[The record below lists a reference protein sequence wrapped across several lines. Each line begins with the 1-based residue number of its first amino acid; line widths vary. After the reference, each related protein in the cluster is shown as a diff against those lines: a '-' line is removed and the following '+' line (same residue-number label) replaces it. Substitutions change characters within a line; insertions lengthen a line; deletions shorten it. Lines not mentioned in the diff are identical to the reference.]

1 MIDLHVYLLKVSA
14 GLAIISVPYY
24 FLLRND
30 TNLNLKRIYLLLGVM
45 ISWIFPLIVFRRPE
59 VLLNLTPTVFIDP
72 GEESALPII
81 INSTASTTGITINW
95 IKILVMVY
103 LSGLSFMFLKNLFI
117 IVRWN
122 LVWKLNRNEEG
133 VAFTRSDQV
142 FTLFT
147 KIFVPASFRNKE
159 DLENILLHERAH
171 VQQLHFIDLM
181 VMELTLLLS
190 WFNPFSWLIS
200 RMIKENHE
208 YLADRQV
215 LSAGINPASY
225 RAQLLNHT
233 LGVNVFR
240 LGNQFNHSL
249 TLKRF
254 KMMKKP
260 KNSTK
265 GIIKMALLVPALL
278 IAMGLTTGMTPI
290 QQKTVKG
297 KVVFAETGEPAPG
310 TSVVIKNSTVGTVVD
325 TEGAFMLNVEGD
337 PEIVFSF
344 VGYETLVLKASKIG
358 GKPLE
363 LKQTVATYDLENIP
377 MENTGSSK
385 AGIKFRSDNPDNK
398 PVFVLDGEVIEDIDE
413 LDPETIESVFVV
425 KDPDSEEV
433 KKYNAPYGVI
443 LITTKKEPSLN
454 EGEPVF
460 YIVEDMPT
468 FNGGDPKIEFRKFI
482 GTNLRYPESA
492 AKNKISGRVI
502 VQFAIDE
509 LGKVVDPV
517 VVRSVDPALDI
528 EALRLVKSSLGW
540 TAGKQGGKTVKVMLT
555 IPINFVINEKTDKE
569 ITGPTS
575 TEEEVFYVVE
585 DMPRFPGDN
594 PALKTYIYSKLE
606 YPAKLKKKGIS
617 GEVNVQFL
625 VTSSGELR
633 DIKAVHSTHKEFE
646 APAMEVFKGM
656 PKWNPGKQRGK
667 AVNVNVVVP
676 VKFNIEKE

>member
-1 MIDLHVYLLKVSA
+1 MIDLHIYLLKVSA

-30 TNLNLKRIYLLLGVM
+30 PNLNLKRIYLLLGVM
-45 ISWIFPLIVFRRPE
+45 ASWIFPLIIFRRPE

-72 GEESALPII
+72 GEESALPIT

-103 LSGLSFMFLKNLFI
+103 LSGLSFMFFKNLFI
-117 IVRWN
+117 ILRWN
-122 LVWKLNRNEEG
+122 LVWKKNRNEEG

-147 KIFVPASFRNKE
+147 KIFVPDSLRDKE

-171 VQQLHFIDLM
+171 VQQLHFVDLM
-181 VMELTLLLS
+181 MMELTLLLT

-208 YLADRQV
+208 HLADRQV

-260 KNSTK
+260 KNSPQ
-265 GIIKMALLVPALL
+265 GIIKIALMVPALL

-310 TSVVIKNSTVGTVVD
+310 TSVLINHSTLGTVVD
-325 TEGAFMLNVEGD
+325 LDGTFMLNVEGD

-344 VGYETLVLKASKIG
+344 VGYETMVVKASKIG
-358 GKPLE
+358 KKPLE
-363 LKQTVATYDLENIP
+363 LKQTVVTYDPERVRFHVV
-377 MENTGSSK
+377 TGGNNSP
-385 AGIKFRSDNPDNK
+385 FRKVEGGSDK
-398 PVFVLDGEVIEDIDE
+398 QPVFVVDGKVVEEVDNI
-413 LDPETIESVFVV
+413 DPETIESISVV
-425 KDPDSEEV
+425 KDSESKVV
-433 KKYNAPYGVI
+433 KKYNATNGVI
-443 LITTKKEPSLN
+443 LITTKAKTSSSAN
-454 EGEPVF
+454 
-460 YIVEDMPT
+460 DKPT
-468 FNGGDPKIEFRKFI
+468 FNGGDPAIEFPKYLSK
-482 GTNLRYPESA
+482 NLRYPEVA
-492 AKNKISGRVI
+492 AKNRISGRVV
-502 VQFAIDE
+502 VQFTVDETGQVGDVVAIASI
-509 LGKVVDPV
+509 DP
-517 VVRSVDPALDI
+517 DLEK
-528 EALRLVKSSLGW
+528 EALRLVRSSPEW
-540 TAGKQGGKTVKVMLT
+540 TAGKQDGKVSFKF
-555 IPINFVINEKTDKE
+555 PVIFIADPKE
-569 ITGPTS
+569 DDP
-575 TEEEVFYVVE
+575 VFFVVE
-585 DMPRFPGDN
+585 EMPTFPEGKA
-594 PALKTYIYSKLE
+594 ALKTYIYSNLE
-606 YPAKLKKKGIS
+606 YPAKLKKKGIT

-625 VTSSGELR
+625 VDRSGELR
-633 DIKAVHSTHKEFE
+633 DLKAVSSTHKEFE
-646 APAMEVFKGM
+646 APALEVFKGM

-667 AVNVNVVVP
+667 AVQVKVVVP
-676 VKFNIEKE
+676 VKFNAGKE